1 MLGLVCSYLTQGIAL
16 ATQGLLADNVAANA
30 EAVAAGGGRAVAAPL
45 RWGCAAHAAA
55 LQPPGSAPYDVLHAA
70 DVVYRRELFAPLLAS
85 LRSLAAPRTRLLLAH
100 LKRWGSVERAFWRDL
115 ARTWTPRQELLTAP
129 PAPGQARPVRV
140 FSCNLRDAGSANA
153 ADDAACAPIQ
163 LA

>member
-1 MLGLVCSYLTQGIAL
+1 M
-16 ATQGLLADNVAANA
+16 QGLLAENVAANA

-55 LQPPGSAPYDVLHAA
+55 LQPPGGAPYDVLLAA

-85 LRSLAAPRTRLLLAH
+85 RRALAAPRTQLLLAH
-100 LKRWGSVERAFWRDL
+100 LKRWGSVERDFWRDL
-115 ARTWTPRQELLTAP
+115 ARAWTPKQELLTAP

-140 FSCNLRDAGSANA
+140 FSCHLRDGGGANAAA
-153 ADDAACAPIQ
+153 ADDAACAPIH
-163 LA
+163 AA